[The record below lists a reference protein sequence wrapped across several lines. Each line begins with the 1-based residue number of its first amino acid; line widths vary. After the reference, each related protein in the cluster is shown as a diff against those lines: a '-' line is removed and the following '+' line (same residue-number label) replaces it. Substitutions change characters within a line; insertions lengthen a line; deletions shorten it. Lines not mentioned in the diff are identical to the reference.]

1 MWQINLITGLFLALM
16 GFLIIKFKMTY
27 LIAGYNTSSKKEREK
42 YDKDKLVNYIGKL
55 LIMSSLILI
64 VGSLILLII
73 PSYEST
79 TFLISNILF
88 TAFLITGIIYI
99 NVSGC
104 VKKNEKKE

>member
-27 LIAGYNTSSKKEREK
+27 LIAGYNTSSKEERDK

-55 LIMSSLILI
+55 LIISSTILI
-64 VGSLILLII
+64 AGSLISLIFAE
-73 PSYEST
+73 YET
-79 TFLISNILF
+79 NIFLASNILF
-88 TAFLITGIIYI
+88 TAFLIAGVIYI

-104 VKKNEKKE
+104 VKKQQR